1 LYDTI
6 RASYYHDYME
16 AILMAIAE
24 GTDVIGSLA
33 WSFVDNYVSAY
44 LSILYAYTVRL
55 PLTRLLNRNGSKATS
70 PDSECNM

>member
-1 LYDTI
+1 
-6 RASYYHDYME
+6 ME

-44 LSILYAYTVRL
+44 RDL
-55 PLTRLLNRNGSKATS
+55 PFARIARAMLTNLTHRNGNKATS
-70 PDSECNM
+70 PDSECNTSTSPTLP